1 TWARVAWWASRFC
14 DSEAH
19 ANAAVELAEQT
30 GDPAVLAPALA
41 ESAVVARYR
50 GHGQWREL
58 IDRAVAVER
67 QIENP
72 PPLATLPTMIRA
84 LIYLAVGD
92 EIDSV
97 RAYAHEVHELALRRG
112 DEWAL
117 ASILAPLC
125 ELECRVGDLETAA
138 QQLDEG
144 REAMRRAEAWHLVPS
159 YTY

>member
-1 TWARVAWWASRFC
+1 GAGNCA
-14 DSEAH
+14 DSDWH
-19 ANAAVELAEQT
+19 AQRAVRCAERT
-30 GDPAVLAPALA
+30 GDRAVLAPELA
-41 ESAVVARYR
+41 EAAVVARYCGR
-50 GHGQWREL
+50 PQWREL
-58 IDRAVAVER
+58 IDVAVAVER

-72 PPLATLPTMIRA
+72 PPLATLPTMVRA